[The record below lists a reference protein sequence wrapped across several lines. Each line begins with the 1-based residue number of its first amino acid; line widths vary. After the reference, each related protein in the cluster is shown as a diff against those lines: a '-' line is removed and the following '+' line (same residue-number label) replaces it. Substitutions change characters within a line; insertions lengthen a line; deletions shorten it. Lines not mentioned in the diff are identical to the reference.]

1 MYRVG
6 ATSLFL
12 ATKVEENCRKMKE
25 LVISCVRV
33 AQKDPHKI
41 VDEQDREYW
50 RWRDVILYN
59 EDVMLEAL
67 CFDLSLEPPYKT
79 LFDLLL
85 LFGEGDNNN
94 LRNSAWAFVNDSY
107 LTMLCLMYHSRT
119 IATGALYAAAK
130 HCGVTFP
137 DDVKGRPWWDVV
149 GVDLG
154 EIWNACNYMA
164 DIYRGIPS
172 RAGKDGGMY
181 DQLPDKGDDVNDKTR
196 ARRSA
201 GEDSQSPGEV
211 IVNGMALAPLSS
223 QPSEAYYS
231 KRTREDGSEEE
242 LQPTTNGVNYEHKVT
257 ADGGGI
263 GTPRKRCKVD
273 RNSTPSNGDVEQPEK
288 ECNAKISEHPVPA
301 QQQGIAFQLNGTNL
315 HSNEQ
320 IEDRL
325 SSPRLDDGSEEGEVE
340 A

>member
-1 MYRVG
+1 
-6 ATSLFL
+6 
-12 ATKVEENCRKMKE
+12 MKE

-85 LFGEGDNNN
+85 FFGEGDNNS
-94 LRNSAWAFVNDSY
+94 LRNAAWAFVNDSY

-137 DDVKGRPWWDVV
+137 DDEKGRPWWDVI
-149 GVDLG
+149 GVEVG
-154 EIWNACNYMA
+154 EIWKACNYMA
-164 DIYRGIPS
+164 DIYGGIPS
-172 RAGKDGGMY
+172 KAGKEGGMY
-181 DQLPDKGDDVNDKTR
+181 EQLPETGNDADDKTR
-196 ARRSA
+196 AKGPA
-201 GEDSQSPGEV
+201 GEDLRSPGEV
-211 IVNGMALAPLSS
+211 SVNGMALWPMGS
-223 QPSEAYYS
+223 QASEAGHV
-231 KRTREDGSEEE
+231 KRTRGNVSEAE
-242 LQPTTNGVNYEHKVT
+242 LQSTTNGANHEPKETNDKDDY
-257 ADGGGI
+257 GS
-263 GTPRKRCKVD
+263 PRKRQKVNRTTSSLNGVVKQPD
-273 RNSTPSNGDVEQPEK
+273 REWNATVPE
-288 ECNAKISEHPVPA
+288 HGPA
-301 QQQGIAFQLNGTNL
+301 ALPAEQQGIAIQLDGTNL
-315 HSNEQ
+315 HSDEQ
-320 IEDRL
+320 RKECGL